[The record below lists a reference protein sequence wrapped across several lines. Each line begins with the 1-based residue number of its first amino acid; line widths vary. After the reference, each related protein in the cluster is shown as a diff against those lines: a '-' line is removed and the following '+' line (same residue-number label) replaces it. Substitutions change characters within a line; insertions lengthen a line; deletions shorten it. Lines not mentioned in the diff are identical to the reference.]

1 MNHISSPSEI
11 LRTDLART
19 LGFPNYPHDA
29 AAEPYLNYLTNRC
42 IGSDT
47 TEAYIELLIMVVKY
61 FDRAPAD
68 SSAMKSVQGL
78 LDVVSSS
85 PAYEQ
90 RNHEDIEDT
99 VLYVIGTWTLLLSS
113 FVHLPMAGG
122 LRKVTATYN
131 LRTQGSAYGSQPY
144 REDLVGLVVGSGLLP
159 VPIHYLPVDHTI
171 RKDGSFQTAATPSA
185 FPRSSSASSAT
196 RRVDIGASTSIS
208 TFHTSPYFLY
218 ASYNCISHLK

>member
-1 MNHISSPSEI
+1 MNHISSPSEN

-85 PAYEQ
+85 PAYAQ

-99 VLYVIGTWTLLLSS
+99 VLFVIGTWTLLLSS

-122 LRKVTATYN
+122 LRLWKPAVQRR
-131 LRTQGSAYGSQPY
+131 LGWI
-144 REDLVGLVVGSGLLP
+144 GSGQWP
-159 VPIHYLPVDHTI
+159 T
-171 RKDGSFQTAATPSA
+171 
-185 FPRSSSASSAT
+185 ASSHSLSARRPHNT
-196 RRVDIGASTSIS
+196 QRRVVADCCNATALPTTIVSFVFDQPIRRWSVC
-208 TFHTSPYFLY
+208 LY
-218 ASYNCISHLK
+218 LHR